1 MFDALVFSTIN
12 ALEFLEVRRNAI
24 RIPEVFQK
32 VREAQS
38 IWDQVSDRSL
48 DLANFI
54 GSDDQGFL
62 GNLRLKNLATAVVQL
77 GLLDRFLKQN
87 ELPRYLVGLSNGDAP
102 VKVASRQQTFDEL
115 VRESHAL
122 GKVRSP
128 NLTLHAASSLPILA
142 GISLAEFSLLHKG
155 EHGFEPLIEDEMDFR
170 RLIQVML
177 QQQEIKTTD
186 KKEQAVRRILVIG
199 PGHSHIESQ
208 LKALGISNVEVVDA
222 VTQDPLL
229 SWFWS
234 EREDLRPAAMQ

>member
-1 MFDALVFSTIN
+1 MFDALIFSTIN

-32 VREAQS
+32 VREAQT
-38 IWDQVSDRSL
+38 IWDQVSGRSL

-54 GSDDQGFL
+54 GSDDQSFL

-77 GLLDRFLKQN
+77 GLLDRWLKQN

-122 GKVRSP
+122 GQIRTP
-128 NLTLHAASSLPILA
+128 MLTLHTGGLPILA
-142 GISLAEFSLLHKG
+142 GISLAEFSLLHKN
-155 EHGFEPLIEDEMDFR
+155 EHGFEPLIDNEMDFR
-170 RLIQVML
+170 RLITVLL
-177 QQQEIKTTD
+177 QQKES
-186 KKEQAVRRILVIG
+186 KEQTIRRILVVG

-208 LKALGISNVEVVDA
+208 LKQIGATNVEVVDL

-234 EREDLRPAAMQ
+234 EREGLRPVAVQ